1 MEHAQWII
9 MQPHAFI
16 CSLTSIWTCWP
27 TASRR
32 GWCLLGR
39 WWRHRYASCGTAC
52 RRPPAWCPASCQ
64 ELPALCPGNAA
75 SARPGTHLDTKQD
88 TVTAKK
94 KQNVYLSIILIQ
106 TPMCWESITRSCY
119 KKLLK
124 WNSWKMCQLKDRG
137 THPVCGRLSLS
148 GSPLSSDQG
157 WGWKK
162 KKTCYSTLSQMCLFC
177 QEHYGNL
184 RSVTMYEEETEAE
197 RFVYLVVLAS
207 EAFSAAGI

>member
-64 ELPALCPGNAA
+64 ELPALCPGNAV

-157 WGWKK
+157 WRWEKK
-162 KKTCYSTLSQMCLFC
+162 KNKL
-177 QEHYGNL
+177 L
-184 RSVTMYEEETEAE
+184 R
-197 RFVYLVVLAS
+197 
-207 EAFSAAGI
+207 IK